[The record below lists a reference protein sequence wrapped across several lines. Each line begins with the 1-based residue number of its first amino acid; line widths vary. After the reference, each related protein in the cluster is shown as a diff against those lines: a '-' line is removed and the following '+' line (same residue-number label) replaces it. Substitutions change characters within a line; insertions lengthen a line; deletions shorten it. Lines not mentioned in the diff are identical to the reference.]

1 MNTIQTEIDKCDKL
15 ANSYYNLD
23 ASGKRRAAGDW
34 MEQVKKTAKMINNE
48 FKKPIM
54 NEKGGKFSQSF

>member
-1 MNTIQTEIDKCDKL
+1 MNKCDEM
-15 ANSYYNLD
+15 ANGYYNLD

-34 MEQVKKTAKMINNE
+34 LEQVRKTAKMINNE

-54 NEKGGKFSQSF
+54 NEKGGKTSQSF